1 MNNLKIDRN
10 ENYNGLIA
18 ILHTTSVTLPMMKNA
33 ISEYLPN
40 ARIINF
46 LDDSIL
52 TDIKNDPKT
61 LHYAYEKFLAFAKF
75 AERQNADII
84 VNACSTVGEFSIYA
98 TGKLAPQLVRID
110 DAVTDAFCE
119 KAMAIA
125 VLATAT
131 TTIKPSSNLVLL
143 KADPDAR
150 VETMW
155 LEEAFNLNAS
165 GDKDGHDKAIAL
177 KINEIADRYDAI
189 FLAQA
194 SMADSIKYTKDE
206 YRDKVYTSIPYC
218 IDRIVN
224 IASQIKK

>member
-1 MNNLKIDRN
+1 MNNLKTDRN

-52 TDIKNDPKT
+52 TD
-61 LHYAYEKFLAFAKF
+61 
-75 AERQNADII
+75 
-84 VNACSTVGEFSIYA
+84 
-98 TGKLAPQLVRID
+98 RID

-177 KINEIADRYDAI
+177 KINEIADKYDAI

-194 SMADSIKYTKDE
+194 SMADSIKYINVFKVKLET
-206 YRDKVYTSIPYC
+206 YR
-218 IDRIVN
+218 N
-224 IASQIKK
+224 